1 LLISNANCDCL
12 RIDLYQKSYESSAQ
26 KKKSTKKDKDSLS
39 KNQIPTNNSAL
50 VLLGTLNIPFSNLEN
65 INNQPIEKWYKL
77 EPLSCF
83 PKNDNYSSSNNL
95 TDVFS
100 HSVSINSGGS
110 NSTQNFGKDSL
121 TIRIKLKYQTLD
133 ILPLNCYKKLLN
145 YIKENYLSLMSI
157 LEPHLNVRIK
167 DDLSN
172 SLVKIFHKLGLQTR
186 FLADLVLTEILKL
199 EDNSLTFRGNSLA
212 TKAMESYMK
221 LVGDNYLKQTLSD
234 CIRSIIDTSYD
245 LEIDPSKVSNQSS
258 LQANREELVH
268 ILHLVCGRIFNSCI
282 YFPLELKRVF
292 SQLRYEC
299 KRNGK
304 NDEICDN
311 LISACIFLRF
321 ICPAILSPNLFNL
334 TQEYPEEKAARKLTL
349 AAKTLQTIA
358 NFSKF
363 GGKEFYMSFD
373 KMNTFV
379 DEHSI
384 LMREFLRNISSMSSS
399 ELLCSPSKS
408 NQNRTVINYQTV
420 LNSNSSINEI
430 NFELE
435 LIDIGKQACILH
447 GILVSTFCNLDDTT
461 LLKID
466 QDLKDIINE
475 INNLKMSNL
484 TTNNL
489 YSYENPLHYA
499 LANKTDTLGKINSDN
514 LGLSIYEEAKH
525 LKKSNNI
532 SNYQILSTPT
542 RFLSETNDLNETTQ
556 ILNGNNKVLY

>member
-1 LLISNANCDCL
+1 M

-26 KKKSTKKDKDSLS
+26 KKKSSKKEKDSMP
-39 KNQIPTNNSAL
+39 KNQMPPNNSAL
-50 VLLGTLNIPFSNLEN
+50 VLLGTLNIPFNNLEN
-65 INNQPIEKWYKL
+65 TNNQPIEKWYKL

-83 PKNDNYSSSNNL
+83 SKNDNYSSSNNL
-95 TDVFS
+95 AEAFS
-100 HSVSINSGGS
+100 HTVSINSNGS

-121 TIRIKLKYQTLD
+121 TIRIKFKYQTLD

-145 YIKENYLSLMSI
+145 YIKENYLSLMLS

-172 SLVKIFHKLGLQTR
+172 SLVKIFHKLGHQTR
-186 FLADLVLTEILKL
+186 FLADLVLSEVLKL

-234 CIRSIIDTSYD
+234 CIRSIIDTNYD

-292 SQLRYEC
+292 SQLRFEC

-304 NDEICDN
+304 TDEMCDN

-363 GGKEFYMSFD
+363 GGKEFYMSFE

-384 LMREFLRNISSMSSS
+384 LMREFLRNISTMSSS
-399 ELLCSPSKS
+399 ELLSSPIKN
-408 NQNRTVINYQTV
+408 NQNNRTVINYQTV
-420 LNSNSSINEI
+420 MNYNTPINEI

-447 GILVSTFCNLDDTT
+447 GILVSTFCNLDESIRF
-461 LLKID
+461 KID

-475 INNLKMSNL
+475 ISNIKMNNNISN
-484 TTNNL
+484 NNL
-489 YSYENPLHYA
+489 YSYENPLHHV
-499 LANKTDTLGKINSDN
+499 LNKKNESMTKLNPTN
-514 LGLSIYEEAKH
+514 LGSSIYEESKH
-525 LKKSNNI
+525 LKNNNNVG
-532 SNYQILSTPT
+532 NYQSLSTPW
-542 RFLSETNDLNETTQ
+542 FSSEINHDQNDVT
-556 ILNGNNKVLY
+556 NGNNKVFTNLNNHKNL